1 MSGTFTPLPVLNGQL
16 PTTQGIIALCPP
28 GTNDYV
34 KQLYLFNNNAATQTI
49 FLYLVSSGG
58 TQTTWHRIVLA
69 QNESAHVLEDGES
82 VTLTP
87 GDSIQAIT
95 TTASAVDYTITGVQ
109 ET

>member
-1 MSGTFTPLPVLNGQL
+1 MSGNFSPFSPLNGQL
-16 PTTQGIIALCPP
+16 PTAQGNIIAAPS
-28 GTNDYV
+28 GTNYYI

-49 FLYLVSSGG
+49 LLYLVPNAGS
-58 TQTTWHRIVLA
+58 QTSWHRIVLA

-87 GDSIQAIT
+87 GDAIQAVT
-95 TTASAVDYTITGVQ
+95 TTASAVDYTSTGVQ

>member
-1 MSGTFTPLPVLNGQL
+1 MSGNFAPLPVANGQL
-16 PTTQGIIALCPP
+16 PNSQAAILTCPA
-28 GTNDYV
+28 GMNYYV

-49 FLYLVSSGG
+49 FLYLVPNGG

-69 QNESAHVLEDGES
+69 QNESAHVLEDAES

-87 GDSIQAIT
+87 GDAIQAVT
-95 TTASAVDYTITGVQ
+95 TTAAAVDFTFTGVQ